1 MSNKK
6 INRLKIVI
14 LSVIIIALLFSILF
28 WYSHRNIYSLKTFE
42 EMGIHQI
49 EITNDENQT
58 LIFIAKIAD
67 DVDEQEAG
75 FQYINQTTIENT
87 IILFI
92 FKSDIYGDF
101 HMQNV
106 ESPLDIA
113 FIKSNGIIIAIMS
126 MNMSA
131 TKTYSPNEEFRY
143 AIEARADFF
152 KDNKISANNS
162 SLIIGSLP

>member
-101 HMQNV
+101 HMQ
-106 ESPLDIA
+106 
-113 FIKSNGIIIAIMS
+113 
-126 MNMSA
+126 SA